1 MKAVARFS
9 MVLAFAVPFVSH
21 AEATVDTSVEGQV
34 TITVGAEDPDYTL
47 KSADITALGADK
59 TLIKMGKGR
68 LIVETDLDAAG
79 YDGEILIR
87 EGYFRAK
94 DRKALGG
101 KVKGTTV
108 SSGATLES
116 EDWTTSNSYIFGYET
131 VTISG
136 SGVDGHGA
144 VYAVR
149 KGASIATNMMFAEG
163 KVILAGDTTV
173 GYSGEEDY
181 DGSCGFRW
189 TVLDM
194 NGYTLTFNKG
204 TMSGF
209 FGSSWSSYGVRNPGN
224 ITVAVAQRFN
234 FENDSALKGTAENVF
249 RVADGTIL
257 YLNNNNI
264 WFWSS
269 LAHTTPWTLQ
279 ADGDVTLQAV
289 AGGTSKGWSG
299 PISVAGTLKTQGEV
313 FLPSAISGAGG
324 ITVESGTLTLLEDS
338 NPSGVNTYAG
348 TTLVK
353 SGATLKAGRLSL
365 VPDAAT
371 TLTLEAGAKANLSS
385 AADTE
390 LTDVT
395 LLGVLNR
402 FTAGLYDTPQDLG
415 ALLLSPDGHT
425 ITSAVSGPTSLVF
438 GGPSTVTVA
447 PEEVSDK
454 PHVIAFPGNTTVLAG
469 KGKYGY
475 LEARGGT
482 IEIAAGAEVDFSDND
497 VFAGGDYPAVG
508 RISVRGTLA
517 ATPKDYSN
525 YKTVA
530 GLDTGRN
537 LVGSTTSCRGIF
549 EMFDGA
555 VVTGKLE
562 NALAGTSGGRESWRY
577 DKNGAM
583 GSYFIHGGRL
593 VSIHGPDGADAC
605 PLGDCYKGFYVSI
618 EGGEFLEN
626 GAGRIGSSW
635 AGAGVIH
642 QSGGLYKR
650 STAFGSSDCRL
661 ALGMNSAAVDF
672 LVSGGQTM
680 TEDASI
686 VLCPELNGNYGASGH
701 YSTLS
706 VIGGDASFALTLH
719 EYEGWRSFSMAGTVN
734 TDAILNLGD
743 GGVLSVPSVKRAS
756 TAKGSDGKAVD
767 IYTSGSHAFVNFDGG
782 VLKVN
787 HPYATYRRTTMFET
801 FSNGVDRVT
810 AFEKGAVLR
819 TDIDI
824 AIGAS
829 IQAPEG
835 NGIEAIPLPAEIVA
849 LEPWAYTGAPR
860 VRISDATGSGASAV
874 ALFDTINGLVTNI
887 LVTSRGN
894 NYSNPTVTI
903 ERGGYS
909 PNGSPVSFT
918 ATAVLTPN
926 VSGGL
931 VKEGKGTLT
940 VDQPCTYTG
949 VTTVA
954 GGVLKL
960 GAEGVIASSSGIR
973 MAGGTLDPNGTS
985 FNLPVVGGVGT
996 IDAGGLTAADELVFD
1011 AEDLINKEFLTI
1023 TGTLTINPGTKVRIL
1038 NAEKLLD
1045 APKKSFK
1052 LLTTAANLS
1061 VTSLELVGDL
1071 AGTDWCV
1078 LPTDGGRG
1086 LRVAIPVGMAV
1097 IVR

>member
-1 MKAVARFS
+1 MKNILCLS
-9 MVLAFAVPFVSH
+9 TVLTLAAPLVSH
-21 AEATVDTSVEGQV
+21 AETTVDTTVLGQV

-68 LIVETDLDAAG
+68 LIVATDLNAAG
-79 YDGEILIR
+79 YDGEILIK

-101 KVKGTTV
+101 NTKGTTV
-108 SSGATLES
+108 SSGATLEVDVDTPS
-116 EDWTTSNSYIFGYET
+116 ASYIFGYET

-149 KGASIATNMMFAEG
+149 KDASIATNMMFAGG
-163 KVILAGDTTV
+163 KVILADDTTV
-173 GYSGEEDY
+173 GYFGEESY

-189 TVLDM
+189 TLLDM
-194 NGYTLTFNKG
+194 NGHTLTFNKG
-204 TMSGF
+204 TTSGF
-209 FGSSWSSYGVRNPGN
+209 YGIDLSSGSGYGGMLNPGN
-224 ITVAVAQRFN
+224 ITVAVAQTLT
-234 FENDSALKGTAENVF
+234 FENNASLEGSSGNVL
-249 RVADGTIL
+249 RVADGTTL

-264 WFWSS
+264 GPRR
-269 LAHTTPWTLQ
+269 TPWTLQ

-299 PISVAGTLKTQGEV
+299 PISVAGTLKTKGEV
-313 FLPSAISGAGG
+313 FLPSVISGAGG

-395 LLGVLNR
+395 LLGVLDR

-415 ALLLSPDGHT
+415 ALLLSPDGHA
-425 ITSAVSGPTSLVF
+425 ITSAVSGPMSLVF

-447 PEEVSDK
+447 PKEVSDK
-454 PHVIAFPGNTTVLAG
+454 PHVIAFPGNTTILTG

-497 VFAGGDYPAVG
+497 VFAGADYPAVG

-517 ATPKDYSN
+517 ATPKDYSD

-530 GLDTGRN
+530 GLDMGRN
-537 LVGSTTSCRGIF
+537 LIGSTSACRGIF

-562 NALAGTSGGRESWRY
+562 NALAGTSGNRSSGKY
-577 DKNGAM
+577 NYKGAM
-583 GSYFIHGGRL
+583 GSYFIHGGKF

-605 PLGDCYKGFYVSI
+605 PLGDTYRGFYVSI

-626 GAGRIGSSW
+626 GAGRIGYDS
-635 AGAGVIH
+635 GASGVIH

-650 STAFGSSDCRL
+650 STAYGSSDCRL

-672 LVSGGQTM
+672 LISGGQTM
-680 TEDASI
+680 TVDASI
-686 VLCPELNGNYGASGH
+686 VLCPELNGNHGERGH

-706 VIGGDASFALTLH
+706 IIGGDASFALTLH
-719 EYEGWRSFSMAGTVN
+719 EYEGWRSFSLAGTVN
-734 TDAILNLGD
+734 MDAILNLGD
-743 GGVLSVPSVKRAS
+743 GGVLSVPSVKRVS
-756 TAKGSDGKAVD
+756 TARGADGREVD

-782 VLKVN
+782 VLEAN
-787 HPYATYRRTTMFET
+787 HPHTMYRRTTMFEA

-819 TDIDI
+819 TDIAI

-849 LEPWAYTGAPR
+849 LGPWAYTGAPR

-960 GAEGVIASSSGIR
+960 GAEGVIASSSGIH